1 MEKMR
6 KTNHDAKKTGMP
18 RILLCL
24 LLAGIMAMTLS
35 LAACGSATADSSASG
50 TAGSSGTS
58 DSTASGASTD
68 SNADLAA
75 ETVDETI
82 EDKGISSFIKLGG
95 WTGLTLEKTVSA
107 SSSDSSTDTGTP
119 AIVSDISSYTF
130 IYPDDTAIEN
140 GMTANI
146 DYVGKIDGTA
156 FDGGSATGTDL
167 TIGSNKFIDGFEDQL
182 IGHKKGETVTVNVTF
197 PSNYDKTELAGKAAE
212 FTVTINK
219 VKADPWS
226 YIAEDST
233 VLKYP
238 KDIVDLWTT
247 QVAAAY
253 SYYASTYSMDASSYK
268 AAAGITTTDEEQAKI
283 NTKSYLMSKAIM
295 DAEGVTTDSD
305 EYQNILSAVLTASG
319 YSTESDAAAAG
330 ISEQMID
337 ITVSYYTAYDLM
349 VQKAKVTEVEST
361 ASTAASVA
369 ASTAASTASSAS

>member
-50 TAGSSGTS
+50 TAGSAGSA

-68 SNADLAA
+68 SNADLSA

-182 IGHKKGETVTVNVTF
+182 IGHKKGETVTVKVTF

-253 SYYASTYSMDASSYK
+253 SYYASTYSMDASTYK

-283 NTKSYLMSKAIM
+283 NTKSYLMSRAIM

-319 YSTESDAAAAG
+319 YTTESDAAAAG

-349 VQKAKVTEVEST
+349 VQKAKVTEIEST
-361 ASTAASVA
+361 VSTAASA
-369 ASTAASTASSAS
+369 AASTASSAS

>member
-82 EDKGISSFIKLGG
+82 EDKGISNFIKLGG

-361 ASTAASVA
+361 ASTAASAA

>member
-82 EDKGISSFIKLGG
+82 EDKGISNFIKLGG

-253 SYYASTYSMDASSYK
+253 SYYASTYSMDASYYK

-361 ASTAASVA
+361 ASTAASAA